1 MLLFANICQCI
12 VLHRFYGY
20 IKVYGF
26 MRATFFE
33 IHSTG
38 WRTCYKRKDVWICE
52 ILHIFIFL
60 SELFSLV
67 IYQVKFNKRYQNR
80 NYESDLTKSAYFW
93 KKNIEALFI
102 FSLVDQSLYHI
113 LFYTKVWFNLVC
125 RVHPYSPLP
134 HLYSTSILVYRLF
147 NYVSNY

>member
-1 MLLFANICQCI
+1 MDILRFMALWEQLFLRFILL
-12 VLHRFYGY
+12 VEG
-20 IKVYGF
+20 
-26 MRATFFE
+26 
-33 IHSTG
+33 
-38 WRTCYKRKDVWICE
+38 TCYKRKDVWICE